1 MKKKKTKPLTEA
13 SKRPSQ
19 EKGASLADL
28 LNDQVTDQLKKLKKD
43 KEQEYRQKQEEETA
57 RRIFEAQQ
65 REKNKSFEE
74 LLQESNLD
82 WKKFK

>member
-1 MKKKKTKPLTEA
+1 MKKKKTKPHTEA
-13 SKRPSQ
+13 SKRPSS
-19 EKGASLADL
+19 EKGTSLADL
-28 LNDQVTDQLKKLKKD
+28 LNDQVTDQLNKLKKD
-43 KEQEYRQKQEEETA
+43 KEQEIHQKQEEETA